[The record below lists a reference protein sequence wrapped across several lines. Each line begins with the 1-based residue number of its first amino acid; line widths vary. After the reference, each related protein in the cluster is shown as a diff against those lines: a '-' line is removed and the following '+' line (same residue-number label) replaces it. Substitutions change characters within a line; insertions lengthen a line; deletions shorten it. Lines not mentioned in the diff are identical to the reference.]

1 MKLFRYSKTS
11 IVLQVC
17 EPVLRAHTAR
27 GEVGGC
33 AQVCDCGCARSVWT
47 ARSPD
52 LAAAPGC
59 CRAIAVHRATMP
71 LFSDHI
77 SNMYYSGSSA
87 YTSSPY
93 SYSSAKPS
101 YGTSFS
107 ASYLNPGGNYSTHSS
122 LGGYS
127 RAPLSS
133 RWITS
138 GGRAYSPM
146 LTTISEKGTSS
157 PVRINSPRRIPIS
170 GRTYVP
176 STYTP
181 RPININTADIDV
193 SRDKYRNKVHSS
205 SSTTPTGLPPR
216 RESPST
222 NKENGHDKPD
232 TGVDT
237 SPGPKRS
244 TIKRDRTVVRLHTL
258 KRKERDSPRKPVEV
272 LNDATN
278 APATNDTEKQ
288 TESKKWRE
296 KLADDL
302 AYTTQ
307 KEKKSLGAKLV
318 EKFTLKEKN
327 DDEYENHTKTPPK
340 NNTEKEKSPLRQD
353 NKDVISS
360 INKSFDRRCSM
371 ELLAEQASLL
381 DSLIRRE
388 NLSTAPLDVSKVGS
402 ENMLNTDMNV
412 EMEQQDTKK
421 RKLSQ
426 GNCLSTTKSDHSLHD
441 RLFSRGVQDPSF
453 PKRRS
458 LRKCSSSGSI
468 RKLDCIKEKP
478 KKLIAP
484 SLPPV
489 VSKSKPK
496 IKTRITSTVEVTPT
510 TPQLKFIVEN
520 VTVEETTRPCKK
532 DIIYSSS
539 VEENP
544 LNVIAN
550 ELEDNEKNTKL
561 QEEIEPL
568 EVPVVLENIE
578 SDSMKDKKSAHE
590 NTQKTK
596 GHRKS
601 IKISKSKEKPKAAID
616 ASGNLTS
623 PEPEDGNFWDKIG
636 KRETIYLKN
645 RKQILDQVKEQ
656 NKRTL
661 FWFPEKENINTS
673 EEKIEN
679 LDAELFSRQMSADPI
694 DEPIKNIEAKSSNET
709 GKLQKENK
717 KIIETPET
725 EKSYTEVLDL
735 SNTKDKTD
743 YSLKKTIS
751 DANASTTLDLTDLTS
766 SGKPSSKTFKKI
778 ESDKE
783 SQKEKKSLNKSKD
796 IDDKM
801 KPTKDIIKSEN
812 IPNEC
817 ESAVEIIKSIY
828 KPEGTETMN
837 SSKTKNSLKREN
849 VEKNQNISSLEADI
863 MSGHSEKVSSSSNK
877 KSSELGS
884 TQSLDITKDSSETMT
899 TKIPAKLS
907 TTIHSQKDKIYKN
920 KSIVNDTNGS
930 NKTTNDAKRSPD
942 LSPTKQYNQEDKIK
956 NESIKND
963 SIDSSKIINAEKIS
977 FKTSSIKN
985 SQKDNIKSK
994 LLTNVTKNS
1003 SETINAEKLSAELSP
1018 TKQSQKDNIKSKST
1032 KDITKDSNETI
1043 NYGEIFAEHSLTNQH
1058 EKDNVKNKSIKNNKE
1073 TLVNAET
1080 NALENLNIPE
1090 SKIIGSATD
1099 KSIVEK
1105 NTNICE
1111 INKAKTDIKDVSTS
1125 SLRLLSEVIA
1135 RSQNKETQQEDPI
1148 TVKVENVSASIPNS
1162 QGNTTLVEEKL
1173 VKNNENKKES
1183 KIEIGDAKTN
1193 AVVTNKDGVTM
1204 FTNSR
1209 PVKEEKAIKPL
1220 IATPRP
1226 LQKKNPQTIR
1236 YSSSSSEED
1245 SSEEETDED
1254 GDDEAPKSGSSQ
1266 GSTEYLECENNPD
1279 GRTSTGSNDSGFDSS
1294 APTSPSGFLHAKKGK
1309 I

>member
-1 MKLFRYSKTS
+1 
-11 IVLQVC
+11 
-17 EPVLRAHTAR
+17 
-27 GEVGGC
+27 
-33 AQVCDCGCARSVWT
+33 
-47 ARSPD
+47 
-52 LAAAPGC
+52 
-59 CRAIAVHRATMP
+59 
-71 LFSDHI
+71 
-77 SNMYYSGSSA
+77 MYYSGSSA

-146 LTTISEKGTSS
+146 LSTISEKGTSS

-278 APATNDTEKQ
+278 APAANDTEKQ

-327 DDEYENHTKTPPK
+327 EDEYENQTKTSPK

-353 NKDVISS
+353 NNEVISS

-412 EMEQQDTKK
+412 ELEIQDTKK

-441 RLFSRGVQDPSF
+441 RLFSRDVKDPSF

-478 KKLIAP
+478 QKLIAP

-489 VSKSKPK
+489 KDESKNKKSKPK

-544 LNVIAN
+544 LNVTAN

-568 EVPVVLENIE
+568 EAPVVLENIE
-578 SDSMKDKKSAHE
+578 SDSMKDKKPAHE
-590 NTQKTK
+590 NIQKTK

-601 IKISKSKEKPKAAID
+601 IKISKSKEKSKAAID

-661 FWFPEKENINTS
+661 FWFPEEENIYKS
-673 EEKIEN
+673 KEKIEN
-679 LDAELFSRQMSADPI
+679 LDAELFSSQMSADPI
-694 DEPIKNIEAKSSNET
+694 DESIKNIEAKSSNET
-709 GKLQKENK
+709 VKLQKENK
-717 KIIETPET
+717 KIIEAPET
-725 EKSYTEVLDL
+725 EKSYTEILDL

-743 YSLKKTIS
+743 YSLKKTIL
-751 DANASTTLDLTDLTS
+751 DANASTTLDLTS
-766 SGKPSSKTFKKI
+766 SGKPSSSKTCKKI
-778 ESDKE
+778 ELDKE
-783 SQKEKKSLNKSKD
+783 NQKEKISLNKSKESD
-796 IDDKM
+796 YIDHKM

-817 ESAVEIIKSIY
+817 ESAVKIIKNIY
-828 KPEGTETMN
+828 KPEGTETTN
-837 SSKTKNSLKREN
+837 SSKTKNSLNREN
-849 VEKNQNISSLEADI
+849 VEKNQNISSLEADT
-863 MSGHSEKVSSSSNK
+863 MLGHSEKVSSISNQ

-884 TQSLDITKDSSETMT
+884 TQSLDITKDCSETMT

-907 TTIHSQKDKIYKN
+907 TTMHSQKDNIYKN

-930 NKTTNDAKRSPD
+930 NETTNDAKRSAD
-942 LSPTKQYNQEDKIK
+942 LSPTKQYNQEDK
-956 NESIKND
+956 IKND

-977 FKTSSIKN
+977 FKTSPIKN

-1003 SETINAEKLSAELSP
+1003 SETINAAKLSAELSP

-1032 KDITKDSNETI
+1032 KDITKDYNETI
-1043 NYGEIFAEHSLTNQH
+1043 NPAEIFAEHSSTNQR

-1073 TLVNAET
+1073 TNAET
-1080 NALENLNIPE
+1080 NAVENLNIPE

-1099 KSIVEK
+1099 KSIIEK
-1105 NTNICE
+1105 NTNTCE
-1111 INKAKTDIKDVSTS
+1111 INEAKTDIKDVSTS

-1135 RSQNKETQQEDPI
+1135 PSQNKETKQEDPI
-1148 TVKVENVSASIPNS
+1148 TVEIENVSASIPNS

-1173 VKNNENKKES
+1173 VKNNENKIES
-1183 KIEIGDAKTN
+1183 KIEIGNAKTN

-1204 FTNSR
+1204 FTNTR